1 MLGFSVYTLKK
12 QIRITFKVKKK
23 TLRIQE
29 LSSILCGAAGVIS
42 LPRDQMEKGFSSC

>member
-1 MLGFSVYTLKK
+1 MYNLKLDK
-12 QIRITFKVKKK
+12 KKK

-42 LPRDQMEKGFSSC
+42 LPRDQMEKGFSSR